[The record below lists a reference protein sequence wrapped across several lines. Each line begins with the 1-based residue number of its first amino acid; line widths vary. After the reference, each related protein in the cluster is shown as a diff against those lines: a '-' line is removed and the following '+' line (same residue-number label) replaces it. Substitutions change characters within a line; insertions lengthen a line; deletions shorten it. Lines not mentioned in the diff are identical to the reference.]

1 MRGNGAVDPEHLAT
15 KAEAYLA
22 GRRAG
27 LIEANEQRY
36 ANGHANGGFANRA
49 NRSGFSPISGDDGR
63 TPLTLRD
70 FHEIDFDPSSET
82 WLIEDLLL
90 PQQVSLVH
98 GPHNSGK
105 TFMALDL
112 CLSLAAGPGSWMGH
126 KIREPGQVVYLAS
139 EAGKGTDKRIAA
151 WKQEHGYRRGDRLP
165 FSVIS
170 EPVNLCDLEAGD
182 CQRIVTA
189 VNSHLAG
196 KPLALLIIE
205 TVNSVL
211 AGGNENSSEDMGAL
225 LTLVQQLRDELH
237 CHVML
242 IHHPN
247 KNGPGSRG
255 HYSLPCAVDT
265 EFAIDQDEESRVT
278 TVKMTKQRE
287 AEKANTFAFQ
297 LRQVVLGYN
306 RDGKAV
312 TSCVVDEA
320 DPPDETKSKAEGG
333 KGKGKRNPEAALD
346 GAALGA
352 LHALRHALDK
362 GGKPAH
368 ETNARGKTSD
378 LTTAVDIDLWFRY
391 FKEIDRGGGRDLND
405 KQWADRF
412 YKLKDRL
419 YKSGLVRSNGG
430 YAWEPPSNA

>member
-1 MRGNGAVDPEHLAT
+1 MRGNGAVDPEHLAS
-15 KAEAYLA
+15 KADAYLA

-27 LIEANEQRY
+27 LIEAHEQTDG
-36 ANGHANGGFANRA
+36 ANKGIFRA
-49 NRSGFSPISGDDGR
+49 VSEGDARS
-63 TPLTLRD
+63 PLQLRD

-82 WLIEDLLL
+82 WVIEDLLL
-90 PQQVSLVH
+90 PEQISLVH

-105 TFMALDL
+105 TFLALDL
-112 CLSLAAGPGSWMGH
+112 SLSVAAGTGGWMGH
-126 KIREPGQVVYLAS
+126 QIREPGQVVYLAS
-139 EAGKGTDKRIAA
+139 EAGKGIDKRIAA
-151 WKQEHGYRRGDRLP
+151 WKREHGYRRGDLLP
-165 FSVIS
+165 FSVITDT
-170 EPVNLCDLEAGD
+170 VDLCHPEVGD
-182 CQRIVTA
+182 CQRIIDA
-189 VNSHLAG
+189 INAKLHG
-196 KPLALLIIE
+196 KPLALLVIE
-205 TVNSVL
+205 TVNNVL
-211 AGGNENSSEDMGAL
+211 AGGNENGPEDMGAL
-225 LTLVQQLRDELH
+225 LNMIKRLRDELH
-237 CHVML
+237 CHVLL

-247 KNGPGSRG
+247 KSGPGSRG

-265 EFAIDQDEESRVT
+265 EFAITRDDQSGVT
-278 TVKMTKQRE
+278 SVKMTKQRE
-287 AEKANTFAFQ
+287 AEKAETFAFQ
-297 LRQVVLGYN
+297 LRQVTLGHN

-320 DPPDETKSKAEGG
+320 DPPDETKSKAESG